1 MKKAFKALR
10 EYFREESMTELLIKL
25 ICALCISTMLIFII
39 MGCSQKTSICE
50 NADKT
55 EHKRICNTY
64 NNNEDDALNANEN
77 KIVLPENLISIDKDD
92 DTILKENAYSPSKTE
107 RKMYLSV
114 ENEKGF
120 SNNSNEYN
128 SYKFW
133 NLVELLGIGILFG
146 FV

>member
-64 NNNEDDALNANEN
+64 NNNEDDVNPTTTSH
-77 KIVLPENLISIDKDD
+77 I
-92 DTILKENAYSPSKTE
+92 TT
-107 RKMYLSV
+107 
-114 ENEKGF
+114 GQQ
-120 SNNSNEYN
+120 
-128 SYKFW
+128 
-133 NLVELLGIGILFG
+133 GIGNY
-146 FV
+146 